1 MKNKFFILLVFWWS
15 MIFPSLSY
23 NNFTTDITD
32 KNISYSD
39 LYSKESRKQILQNA
53 EYDLWIKTI
62 FLSSDK

>member
-15 MIFPSLSY
+15 MIFTSLSY

-39 LYSKESRKQILQNA
+39 LYSKESRNQILQNA